1 VKVVYNGVE
10 YDEHKAIDIDLKSHI
25 RESGMAIMATL
36 IKWYSLYTKE
46 GIDELPHE
54 FKFRKG

>member
-1 VKVVYNGVE
+1 MVYNGVE

-54 FKFRKG
+54 FKYRKG